1 MASLE
6 MLSGRSNKEHATEV
20 QSDADAPEASDEP
33 TPITSAQGAES
44 ESDFEAVV
52 AMWAAGRLPLAPLPG
67 IR

>member
-6 MLSGRSNKEHATEV
+6 MLSGRSNKEYATEV
-20 QSDADAPEASDEP
+20 QSDADAPEASDDP
-33 TPITSAQGAES
+33 HRSRARRGAES
-44 ESDFEAVV
+44 ESDLEAVV

>member
-1 MASLE
+1 MTSLE
-6 MLSGRSNKEHATEV
+6 MLSGRSNKEYATEV

-33 TPITSAQGAES
+33 TRITSAQGAES
-44 ESDFEAVV
+44 ESDLEAVV